1 MAAPQTF
8 TEKQLRFTFV
18 LGTNAKF
25 QGHNNTL
32 VITGLRATADITFPG
47 PPSFPSA
54 NVRIFGMK
62 PSDMTALTGL
72 TFQVLTYQRNT
83 MMIEANSGQG
93 WTTVYVG
100 NLVTVV
106 PNFAQQPDVSL
117 DIFSQT
123 NYFDLL
129 NPATPT
135 SFPGAASF
143 EQVLKTIVLKMSMG
157 FDNGGVEGSFSGPT
171 YFSGTPA
178 EQLRVA
184 CRKAGLVYYADIP
197 GAAGA
202 ASLGIV
208 EIGEPGVARNVPRWI
223 LTPTSGLVGYPTLNS
238 VNLIGVTA
246 AFNPALRFGAPLRI
260 QFSEQRGANGDWV
273 IYDCSHALS
282 SLMPDGPWFTNMTAQ
297 PPAIFSG
304 PNAP

>member
-1 MAAPQTF
+1 MTAPQTF
-8 TEKQLRFTFV
+8 TEKQLRFTFT

-25 QGHNNTL
+25 QGHANTL
-32 VITGLRATADITFPG
+32 VITGLRATADIVFPG
-47 PPSFPSA
+47 PPSFPNA

-62 PSDMTALTGL
+62 PSDTTALTGL
-72 TFQVLTYQRNT
+72 TFQVLTYQRNSIL
-83 MMIEANSGQG
+83 IEANSGQG
-93 WTTVYVG
+93 WTTVFAG
-100 NLVTVV
+100 QIVTAA

-117 DIFSQT
+117 DIFAQT
-123 NYFDLL
+123 LGYDLL

-135 SFPGAASF
+135 SFPQAALFS
-143 EQVLKTIVLKMSMG
+143 QVLKTIVLKMSQD
-157 FDNGGVEGSFSGPT
+157 FDDGGVEGSFSGPT
-171 YFSGTPA
+171 YFTGTPA
-178 EQLRVA
+178 EQLRIA
-184 CRKAGLVYYADIP
+184 ARKAGLMYYTDKP
-197 GAAGA
+197 G
-202 ASLGIV
+202 II

-246 AFNPALRFGAPLRI
+246 VFNPALRFGAPLRI
-260 QFSEQRGANGDWV
+260 QFSDQRGANGDWV

-297 PPAIFSG
+297 SPVIFSG